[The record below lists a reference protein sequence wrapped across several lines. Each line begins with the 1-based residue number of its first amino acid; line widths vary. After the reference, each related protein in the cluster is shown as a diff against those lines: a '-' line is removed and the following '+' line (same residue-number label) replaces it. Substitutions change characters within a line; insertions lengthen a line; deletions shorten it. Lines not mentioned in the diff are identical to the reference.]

1 MTFFFFCVSVF
12 HPSVWSDVSGKIVK
26 NLYCRILIIS
36 SKEEKSVVVV
46 FETASLNDNMM
57 RLFVKKLN
65 TLRRKN
71 VADQGN

>member
-1 MTFFFFCVSVF
+1 M
-12 HPSVWSDVSGKIVK
+12 SGKIVK